1 MRGLSLIGLLVG
13 LGLVGVLV
21 MNQLEPSP
29 QRGETLPTEAIEK
42 AEEAAAT
49 VEQSTETK
57 KALERVEQL
66 ENLEQDLQNQPEAE

>member
-21 MNQLEPSP
+21 FNQLKPSS
-29 QRGETLPTEAIEK
+29 QTGETLPTEAIDQ
-42 AEEAAAT
+42 AEEAAET

-57 KALERVEQL
+57 RAIERVEQI
-66 ENLEQDLQNQPEAE
+66 ETLEQDLENPPED